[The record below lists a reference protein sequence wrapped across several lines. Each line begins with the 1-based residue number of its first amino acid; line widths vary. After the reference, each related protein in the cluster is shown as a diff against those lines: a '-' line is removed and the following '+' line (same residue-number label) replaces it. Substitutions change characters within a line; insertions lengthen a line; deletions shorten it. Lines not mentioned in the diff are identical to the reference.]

1 MTVMLCAGT
10 TFVKKNS
17 CLAVRIVPFD
27 TADLHLL
34 TFRFLEPYPFKDI
47 EFNLSHVF
55 SH

>member
-1 MTVMLCAGT
+1 MTVMLCVGT

-17 CLAVRIVPFD
+17 CLAARIVPFD

-34 TFRFLEPYPFKDI
+34 TFRLLERYPFKDI

-55 SH
+55 LH